1 MMGRDMPVNSS
12 VKIACIGPIT
22 AGKARELGFKVD
34 IIAGQYTIDG
44 LLQAIIQDATGQ
56 RREVKDSEIQ
66 C

>member
-1 MMGRDMPVNSS
+1 MNSS

-44 LLQAIIQDATGQ
+44 LLQAIIRMLPASEE
-56 RREVKDSEIQ
+56 EVKDSEIQ